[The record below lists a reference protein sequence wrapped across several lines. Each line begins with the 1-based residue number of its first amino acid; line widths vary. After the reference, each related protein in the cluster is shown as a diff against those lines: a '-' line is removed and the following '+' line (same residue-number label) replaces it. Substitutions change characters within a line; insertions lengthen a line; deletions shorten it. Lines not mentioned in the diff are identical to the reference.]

1 MKAGQGFGNFGD
13 LSPPQGSNG
22 TRIYSLTE
30 LNIQRSAEEENT
42 RLLNTRKDF
51 IYSFLSKDYIRVQY
65 IDLARET
72 KLHYFPCGTKHS
84 S

>member
-30 LNIQRSAEEENT
+30 LNTQRSTEEENT

-51 IYSFLSKDYIRVQY
+51 IYSFFKR
-65 IDLARET
+65 
-72 KLHYFPCGTKHS
+72 LHKGPIYRPCKRNKITLLLMLY
-84 S
+84 

>member
-22 TRIYSLTE
+22 TQIYSLTE
-30 LNIQRSAEEENT
+30 LNTQRSAEEENT

-51 IYSFLSKDYIRVQY
+51 IYSFQIKR
-65 IDLARET
+65 
-72 KLHYFPCGTKHS
+72 LHKGPIYRPCKRNKITLLPMWD
-84 S
+84 